1 MTRRPAPT
9 NPHERVAHL
18 YEAHAGRLAA
28 YALRRTSAA
37 DAGDVVAETFLVAW
51 RRHDEIPD
59 EPESLPWLY
68 GVARK
73 VLANQHRSSDR
84 RGRLHDRLATQ
95 FVDATAEASADASR
109 VEDSERFGRVASALD
124 RLSDDDAELLR
135 LTAWEGLTP
144 AEIAAVMDLQ
154 PNAVR
159 QRLHRARKRL
169 RGHLSVDGAGRAAWP
184 APTMRPIWCEEGRS

>member
-1 MTRRPAPT
+1 MPRRPTSAD
-9 NPHERVAHL
+9 PHERVAAL

-28 YALRRTSAA
+28 YALRRTGAA
-37 DAGDVVAETFLVAW
+37 DAADVVAETFLVAW
-51 RRHDEIPD
+51 RRHGEIPD

-73 VLANQHRSSDR
+73 VLANQHRSTDR

-95 FVDATAEASADASR
+95 FVDAAADMAR
-109 VEDSERFGRVASALD
+109 VEESERFGRVASALA

-144 AEIAAVMDLQ
+144 TEIAAVMGLQ

-159 QRLHRARKRL
+159 QRLHRARRRL
-169 RGHLSVDGAGRAAWP
+169 RGQLSIGESDAGVVAP
-184 APTMRPIWCEEGRS
+184 PTMRPVWCEEGSS